1 MGNTAGLNNVSTYDV
16 VMGLLYGIT
25 AVVLL
30 VTAYLLYTKQ
40 FRRKKMEAV
49 ETINFVTAQYDIYKE
64 KTQLLVEVPSEML
77 VKVMLLDKDEN
88 IVKLLLNS
96 VLGKGEHII
105 NFEPEQFDNG
115 NYFFKMESPS
125 SQILKKIINRKKQS
139 GLN

>member
-96 VLGKGEHII
+96 VLGKGENII

-125 SQILKKIINRKKQS
+125 SQILKKIIINH
-139 GLN
+139 